1 MTKTK
6 TYFDD
11 ICKVTCEDNG
21 KVVTADVLDFK
32 EGKTL
37 SVSLNKSLKL
47 VMPFNG
53 RVYEGRMGGMRFIS
67 DGPKGKTFT
76 EGR

>member
-1 MTKTK
+1 MSNVR
-6 TYFDD
+6 FDET
-11 ICKVTCEDNG
+11 CKVTCEDNG
-21 KVVTADVLDFK
+21 KVVVADVLDFK

-53 RVYEGRMGGMRFIS
+53 KVYEGRMSGMSFVS
-67 DGPKGKTFT
+67 NGPKGTAYK

>member
-1 MTKTK
+1 MIK
-6 TYFDD
+6 YDD
-11 ICKVTCEDNG
+11 TCNVKCEDNG
-21 KVVTADVLDFK
+21 KTVVADILDFK

-53 RVYEGRMGGMRFIS
+53 RVYEGKMSGMSFIS
-67 DGPKGKTFT
+67 DGPKGTYYK

>member
-1 MTKTK
+1 MSNVR
-6 TYFDD
+6 FDET
-11 ICKVTCEDNG
+11 CKVTCEDNG

-53 RVYEGRMGGMRFIS
+53 KVYEGRMSGMSFVS
-67 DGPKGKTFT
+67 DGPKGTVYK

>member
-1 MTKTK
+1 MIRFEDTCQVK
-6 TYFDD
+6 
-11 ICKVTCEDNG
+11 CEDNG
-21 KVVTADVLDFK
+21 KTVTADVLDFK

-53 RVYEGRMGGMRFIS
+53 RVYEGRMGGMSFIS
-67 DGPKGKTFT
+67 AGPKGQKYS